1 MNAAHTAH
9 GNNTRVPCRRPD
21 LPSLSRAIPLACV
34 MAVALTQQA
43 NAQPAAMPALAVETP
58 AFANG
63 SLKRHDAIEIRLS
76 REVTPQE
83 GEIAICIGPLDLSR
97 QTKRIAEGRYR
108 AEAGTAVLPGGV
120 HDVVV
125 HLIRGEEWLDIAK
138 FRVTVDSDA
147 ATNDEGKGIESRFTL
162 AAKGQLHERV
172 SGNSKPGARAQFQD
186 LNATGALSWEGKPLG
201 WDAKTSANF
210 TGVSRRNDAP
220 RFGTEGVNA
229 EKIDLNDYKVELARG
244 DAKLA
249 LGHVSYGSHPL
260 LLHNRDS
267 RGLTVGYVIAPWL
280 DVSASA
286 LRATSVVGFD
296 DLFGL
301 ATVDHRIYATTLGA
315 ELLSARKGL
324 LRAELTFMDARAQPQ
339 TNVNQGQ
346 IPDAEESRGLG
357 LRVVSS
363 DPDGRWK
370 ADAQWARS
378 RYVNPTHPDL
388 AQGSTLV
395 AVKPETRDAMQ
406 AEAMYLLVKDA
417 KWLGERYPLNL
428 RTIAHYE
435 YAEPLFKS
443 LGASFLADQ
452 QLRRYT
458 AEARAGDIAFTLT
471 GSEKN
476 DNVRSIPTILKT
488 GTYEYAAQ
496 LNLPLPTLFGS
507 SDKPASLWPQAQFE
521 SKRVRQYT
529 LRIPDGTSAK
539 SSFWPD
545 QLNYSHKAAL
555 NWNHEPVTVGY
566 TLEIADQDNRQPG
579 REQADF
585 LIHAHGLT
593 LAWKVNDK
601 LNVNLAY
608 NRSRNYSYE
617 KSQASYNH
625 GGTLGVDWQF
635 ADVWSVKVD
644 YAKALAFDS
653 LSQQYSNTLTAA
665 LQLARKFTLEQFGKK
680 LPGQVFVRVAYAH
693 NRALDTVIAQ
703 VLSGKQ
709 TLVQTGLSINF

>member
-1 MNAAHTAH
+1 MTEL
-9 GNNTRVPCRRPD
+9 VVD
-21 LPSLSRAIPLACV
+21 
-34 MAVALTQQA
+34 
-43 NAQPAAMPALAVETP
+43 TP

-63 SLKRHDAIEIRLS
+63 TLKRGDAIEVRLS

-83 GEIAICIGPLDLSR
+83 GRVAICIGPLDLSQ
-97 QTKRIAEGRYR
+97 QTQRIADGRYR
-108 AEAGTAVLPGGV
+108 AEAGSAGLPPGA
-120 HDVVV
+120 HDVMV
-125 HLIRGEEWLDIAK
+125 HLIRGDEWLDIAK
-138 FRVTVDSDA
+138 FRVNVEGDA
-147 ATNDEGKGIESRFTL
+147 AASSESKGIESRFTL
-162 AAKGQLHERV
+162 GAKGQVYERV
-172 SGNSKPGARAQFQD
+172 SGSNKPGSRAHFQD
-186 LNATGALSWEGKPLG
+186 LNATGALG
-201 WDAKTSANF
+201 WDGTPFGWDTKASANLI
-210 TGVSRRNDAP
+210 GVSRRNDAP

-229 EKIDLNDYKVELARG
+229 EKFDLNDYKVELTRG

-249 LGHVSYGSHPL
+249 LGHLSYGNHPL

-267 RGLTVGYVIAPWL
+267 RGVTVGYALTPWL

-301 ATVDHRIYATTLGA
+301 ATVDHRIYATTAGA
-315 ELLSARKGL
+315 ELVPSRKGL

-357 LRVVSS
+357 LRIVSS

-417 KWLGERYPLNL
+417 KWLGEKYPLNL
-428 RTIAHYE
+428 RAIAHYE

-458 AEARAGDIAFTLT
+458 TEARAGDIAFTLS

-476 DNVRSIPTILKT
+476 DNVRTIPTILKT
-488 GTYEYAAQ
+488 GTYEYIAQ

-507 SDKPASLWPQAQFE
+507 SETPASLWPQAQLE

-545 QLNYSHKAAL
+545 QLNYAHKAAL
-555 NWNHEPVTVGY
+555 NWSHEPFTVGY

-585 LIHAHGLT
+585 LIHTHGLT
-593 LAWKVNDK
+593 MAWKVNDK

-617 KSQASYNH
+617 KSQATYNN
-625 GGTLGVDWQF
+625 GGSIGVDWQF
-635 ADVWSVKVD
+635 ADVWSVKAD

-665 LQLARKFTLEQFGKK
+665 LLLARKFTLEQFGKK

-693 NRALDTVIAQ
+693 NRALDAVIAQ
-703 VLSGKQ
+703 VLTGKQ